1 MKSDWLFLQANRQL
15 QADPKDEIQ
24 SCQEEL
30 IACKLR
36 EAEANLSMKELQVP
50 GHNSLTSPWWKRY
63 VVPSKYNRTNS
74 HATYMGDGTF
84 VF

>member
-1 MKSDWLFLQANRQL
+1 MFHLLFAQANRQL

-36 EAEANLSMKELQVP
+36 EAEANLSMKELQVCE
-50 GHNSLTSPWWKRY
+50 HQQY
-63 VVPSKYNRTNS
+63 
-74 HATYMGDGTF
+74 H
-84 VF
+84 